1 MKYKRWAIWRANL
14 DPVVGSEQGFT
25 RPVLIISDDAINEL
39 INTLNIIPITSR
51 KSNRLI
57 YPNEVLLES
66 LVYGLPE
73 ESIVLCH
80 QIRTIDKK
88 RFAQFYGEIN
98 DIQTQ
103 NEIIEALFFQFGIDT
118 PYIQQIQ

>member
-1 MKYKRWAIWRANL
+1 MKYKRWAIWRVNL
-14 DPVVGSEQGFT
+14 DSVVGSEQGFT

-39 INTLNIIPITSR
+39 INTVNIIPITSR

-88 RFAQFYGEIN
+88 RFAQFYEEIN

-103 NEIIEALFFQFGIDT
+103 NEIIEALFFQFGIDA

>member
-25 RPVLIISDDAINEL
+25 RPVLILSDETINDL
-39 INTLNIIPITSR
+39 INTVNIIPITSR
-51 KSNRLI
+51 KSNRMI

-103 NEIIEALFFQFGIDT
+103 NEIIEALFFQLGIET
-118 PYIQQIQ
+118 PYIQ